1 MQKEEQYFNQNF
13 SAGGYTT
20 GANKMRR
27 IEFKAPNGQV
37 IAISKQ
43 LEVGDEI
50 TVYIK
55 KKEYEAEVLD
65 IVVPTLKVGDT
76 IYSGKFKADGSGY
89 TGKYIWDG
97 DKGITVDLQPD
108 VHYHTLSWKKYTIV
122 DGKTRVDSEK
132 KYYLSQELAE
142 SDYQA
147 IKATGA
153 YKEDITKGIFG
164 FDSKTLSLSDTVDV
178 QETFELA

>member
-1 MQKEEQYFNQNF
+1 MK
-13 SAGGYTT
+13 
-20 GANKMRR
+20 K
-27 IEFKAPNGQV
+27 IECKAPNGQV
-37 IAISKQ
+37 IFTLSQ
-43 LEVGDEI
+43 YEVGDKI

-65 IVVPTLKVGDT
+65 IVVPSLKVGET

-89 TGKYIWDG
+89 TGKYIWDAEKEVSVVLPT
-97 DKGITVDLQPD
+97 DTN
-108 VHYHTLSWKKYTIV
+108 YSTLSWKKYTTV
-122 DGKTRVDSEK
+122 DGKTRVDSGE

-153 YKEDITKGIFG
+153 YREYTERTPFG
-164 FDSKTLSLSDTVDV
+164 FKEKTLTNKSA
-178 QETFELA
+178 ETEEKFQLVLR